1 MHESTLPT
9 ATACKQTRRQSGQR
23 ACAQPCD
30 CALAPCPYQISTQHT
45 PSSTYIVARL
55 MARLNEAPVPTE
67 SVDARKS
74 SCIPPS
80 LSPTLTCRSKAPLR
94 ATEPRTRKVCASIFS
109 PPRFFPSN
117 WLSLRNNS
125 AQCLR
130 IRALECEVSRLLA
143 ENLDLREDIVH
154 LQAQLSEPRSH
165 VDNSA
170 LVSVKDQLQAKLLDL
185 GNLVSE
191 LGRIQQT
198 HSSAPQD
205 KFSDPS
211 SWRPEVPAAILSGQA
226 PRMDG
231 IVEEASSPGGSLQY
245 VQTQPPSLYHKLTR
259 LDSTAIILPASPI
272 TATLR
277 LTSGPHQSFISI
289 TRIL

>member
-94 ATEPRTRKVCASIFS
+94 ATEPRTRKVCASTSSSLESSLLTGCLSETTRPNVCASAPSSAKSHACSPRTSIFVKTLSTSRPNCPNLAPTSTTLHSSQLRTNCRPNCSILATSFPNSVASNKLTPLRRKTNS
-109 PPRFFPSN
+109 PILPHGVPKSPLPFCLVKPRG
-117 WLSLRNNS
+117 WM
-125 AQCLR
+125 
-130 IRALECEVSRLLA
+130 ALLKKR
-143 ENLDLREDIVH
+143 H
-154 LQAQLSEPRSH
+154 LQVAPCSMFRHNPR
-165 VDNSA
+165 
-170 LVSVKDQLQAKLLDL
+170 
-185 GNLVSE
+185 
-191 LGRIQQT
+191 
-198 HSSAPQD
+198 
-205 KFSDPS
+205 
-211 SWRPEVPAAILSGQA
+211 
-226 PRMDG
+226 
-231 IVEEASSPGGSLQY
+231 AS
-245 VQTQPPSLYHKLTR
+245 T
-259 LDSTAIILPASPI
+259 
-272 TATLR
+272 
-277 LTSGPHQSFISI
+277 TS
-289 TRIL
+289 

>member
-1 MHESTLPT
+1 ML
-9 ATACKQTRRQSGQR
+9 TR
-23 ACAQPCD
+23 
-30 CALAPCPYQISTQHT
+30 
-45 PSSTYIVARL
+45 
-55 MARLNEAPVPTE
+55 
-67 SVDARKS
+67 
-74 SCIPPS
+74 
-80 LSPTLTCRSKAPLR
+80 RSKAPLC
-94 ATEPRTRKVCASIFS
+94 APEPRTRKVCASTS
-109 PPRFFPSN
+109 NAPRVSSSN

-154 LQAQLSEPRSH
+154 LQAQLSEPRTH
-165 VDNSA
+165 IDNSA
-170 LVSVKDQLQAKLLDL
+170 LISVKDQLQAKLLDL

-191 LGRIQQT
+191 LGRIQNT

-245 VQTQPPSLYHKLTR
+245 VQTHLPSPYPKLTR
-259 LDSTAIILPASPI
+259 LDYTAITLSASPTTVILP
-272 TATLR
+272 
-277 LTSGPHQSFISI
+277 LTSVPRQSFIST

>member
-1 MHESTLPT
+1 
-9 ATACKQTRRQSGQR
+9 
-23 ACAQPCD
+23 
-30 CALAPCPYQISTQHT
+30 
-45 PSSTYIVARL
+45 

-67 SVDARKS
+67 SVDARMFPR
-74 SCIPPS
+74 IPPF
-80 LSPTLTCRSKAPLR
+80 LSTLLTRPSKAPLR
-94 ATEPRTRKVCASIFS
+94 ATEPRTRKVCASS
-109 PPRFFPSN
+109 YQPSRVSPSN
-117 WLSLRNNS
+117 WQSLRNNS

-191 LGRIQQT
+191 LGRIQNT
-198 HSSAPQD
+198 HPAAPQD

-231 IVEEASSPGGSLQY
+231 ILEEASSPGGSLQY
-245 VQTQPPSLYHKLTR
+245 VQTRLSNPYHKLTR
-259 LDSTAIILPASPI
+259 LDHTAITLSASPI
-272 TATLR
+272 TVTLH
-277 LTSGPHQSFISI
+277 LTSVPHQSFISI